1 MTKTESSSPTTF
13 APNSLAAVRR
23 QFGKSAANLVA
34 ADEVDTLGARFQ
46 AAQLQHQISNT
57 VREALLSSGTT
68 LDAYAAKYRDA
79 IPGMSYDRLVR
90 ILRGE
95 TQMQLADV
103 VTWTQQFA
111 SVRALLLSE
120 QTWPSAMPLE
130 VVRELAA
137 SD

>member
-1 MTKTESSSPTTF
+1 MTKTASSLPTTF

-34 ADEVDTLGARFQ
+34 ADQVDALGVRFQ
-46 AAQLQHQISNT
+46 AAQLQHQISNA
-57 VREALLSSGTT
+57 VRESILSSGTT
-68 LDAYAAKYRDA
+68 LDAYAAKHRDA
-79 IPGMSYDRLVR
+79 TPGMSYDRLVR

-103 VTWTQQFA
+103 VAWARQFA

-120 QTWPSAMPLE
+120 HTWPSAMPLE
-130 VVRELAA
+130 VVREPAA